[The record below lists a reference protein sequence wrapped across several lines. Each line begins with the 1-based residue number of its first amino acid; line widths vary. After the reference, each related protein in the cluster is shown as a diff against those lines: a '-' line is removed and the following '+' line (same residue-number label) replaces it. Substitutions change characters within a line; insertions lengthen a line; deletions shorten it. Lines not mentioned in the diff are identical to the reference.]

1 MQRRLA
7 VNVHGQMP
15 WSAGSWAGE
24 WTLDAHVWWPRGSAS
39 DACVAMAVGAAA
51 GRGLGRFP
59 VGFAGG
65 AGRLTLASPPLHPSN
80 RERAWARHSGST
92 WHDGR

>member
-24 WTLDAHVWWPRGSAS
+24 WTLDAHVWWPRGNAS
-39 DACVAMAVGAAA
+39 DACVAIAVGQ
-51 GRGLGRFP
+51 LL
-59 VGFAGG
+59 GG
-65 AGRLTLASPPLHPSN
+65 A
-80 RERAWARHSGST
+80 WAGSQSGLQEEQE
-92 WHDGR
+92 D